1 MHYSEYLS
9 TLIFYFYTNYRYIN
23 NALWKVI
30 YFSSNF
36 YWKLNKKHSFH
47 NNCRNKR
54 IIKFVDFVVVFTQN
68 IHILTILH
76 PSPQAEKASK
86 IHISEKN
93 GHHRNVSSASQLLY
107 VVKSAIVLSD
117 SLREWWNK
125 PLHRRRHCNWTDDE
139 MAYWTAGHFE

>member
-1 MHYSEYLS
+1 MHFENWSIFPPTFIENS
-9 TLIFYFYTNYRYIN
+9 TKNTL
-23 NALWKVI
+23 
-30 YFSSNF
+30 FSTIA
-36 YWKLNKKHSFH
+36 W
-47 NNCRNKR
+47 
-54 IIKFVDFVVVFTQN
+54 IKESLKDIVVVFTQN

-117 SLREWWNK
+117 SLRERMMK
-125 PLHRRRHCNWTDDE
+125 
-139 MAYWTAGHFE
+139 

>member
-1 MHYSEYLS
+1 MCCIFTLLTNS
-9 TLIFYFYTNYRYIN
+9 TIPP
-23 NALWKVI
+23 K
-30 YFSSNF
+30 
-36 YWKLNKKHSFH
+36 
-47 NNCRNKR
+47 
-54 IIKFVDFVVVFTQN
+54 DFVVVFTQN

-139 MAYWTAGHFE
+139 MAYWTAGHVE